1 MHVVAFAIHNTSEG
15 MRCKLNPKSEILEE
29 YRLHILS
36 VILQHILNISDISLF
51 SAVEEVDSLFL
62 LQPTVIDGLE
72 NCGPSYT
79 LDAVNEIDREVK
91 NILMELYEDQN
102 D

>member
-1 MHVVAFAIHNTSEG
+1 MDF
-15 MRCKLNPKSEILEE
+15 P
-29 YRLHILS
+29 
-36 VILQHILNISDISLF
+36 
-51 SAVEEVDSLFL
+51 FL

-91 NILMELYEDQN
+91 SILMELSEDQN